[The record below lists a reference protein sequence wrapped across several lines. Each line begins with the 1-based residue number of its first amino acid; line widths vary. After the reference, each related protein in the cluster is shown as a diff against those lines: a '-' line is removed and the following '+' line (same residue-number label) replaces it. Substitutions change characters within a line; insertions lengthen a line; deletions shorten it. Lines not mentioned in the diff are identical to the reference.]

1 MCGPQGQIFRV
12 TDESDGSELVRYDY
26 ISHGD
31 EQRLSDVQTRFNGAL
46 HYTYTEQGW
55 LSSWRDNGPTHFH
68 LRYDDEGRVTA
79 TGTQEGLYNDTFRYF
94 PEERRTDYTDAT
106 GATTTLW
113 FDESWLLKNSVTRW
127 GVSRSGS
134 VTNTTSRCVSAS
146 RAGVSRR

>member
-1 MCGPQGQIFRV
+1 M

-31 EQRLSDVQTRFNGAL
+31 EQRLRDVQTRFNGAL

-94 PEERRTDYTDAT
+94 PDSAEPIIPTPPEPPPRC
-106 GATTTLW
+106 
-113 FDESWLLKNSVTRW
+113 
-127 GVSRSGS
+127 GS
-134 VTNTTSRCVSAS
+134 MNPGC
-146 RAGVSRR
+146 

>member
-1 MCGPQGQIFRV
+1 MATSFFPGRRLAKPGKSG
-12 TDESDGSELVRYDY
+12 SDSELVRYDY

-113 FDESWLLKNSVTRW
+113 FDESWLLKKQRDPLGQGKNI
-127 GVSRSGS
+127 RSTLF
-134 VTNTTSRCVSAS
+134 VLNNLHFMFKN
-146 RAGVSRR
+146 

>member
-1 MCGPQGQIFRV
+1 MATSFFPGRRLAKPGKSG
-12 TDESDGSELVRYDY
+12 SDSELVRYDY

-79 TGTQEGLYNDTFRYF
+79 TAHRKDCITTPSATSQRSAEPITLMPPEPPPRCGLMS
-94 PEERRTDYTDAT
+94 P
-106 GATTTLW
+106 G
-113 FDESWLLKNSVTRW
+113 
-127 GVSRSGS
+127 
-134 VTNTTSRCVSAS
+134 C
-146 RAGVSRR
+146 